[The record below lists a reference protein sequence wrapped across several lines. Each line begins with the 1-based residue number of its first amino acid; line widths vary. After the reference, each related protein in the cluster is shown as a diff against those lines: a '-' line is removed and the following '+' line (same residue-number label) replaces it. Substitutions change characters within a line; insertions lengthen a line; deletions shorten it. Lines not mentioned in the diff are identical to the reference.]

1 MSFHMSFSVCVFEK
15 LWRYWSKAPCN
26 DLMSTVCIV
35 RGGGGITL
43 ISSNKPS
50 KCFPKMYGQLHPFS
64 LIMNKFL
71 RIYRS
76 TYMSMF
82 LGDYM
87 INRLFCVRKY
97 FQNMFVRNPVIK
109 VCFVDYL

>member
-1 MSFHMSFSVCVFEK
+1 
-15 LWRYWSKAPCN
+15 
-26 DLMSTVCIV
+26 MSTVCIV
-35 RGGGGITL
+35 RGGGGGGGGGITL

-71 RIYRS
+71 RIYRR